1 MTRRISYTDRVRRSL
16 ELVFAVCAAALAGT
30 VLVSTLTG
38 ASSGSITVAVTLVLA
53 VAVRVAIGS
62 LHTLD
67 LALLALA
74 FVLSI
79 HGATPRD
86 LGMLMS
92 PLLIG
97 LGLKVRRTVRALL
110 LVLSAVAVLTA
121 LGLASPQ
128 PRAAVVDQILFNAI
142 GSIAIVIGV
151 RVLMQAGHRADSA
164 YRDLTS
170 ALVRDRVFT
179 ARREALLDYLRLLR
193 DEIMGTLT
201 LIREAAMAEGLA
213 EQMRDACR
221 RAARA
226 ARDAVEAPGS
236 RSATDQEISLT
247 GLADIVAHLSPP
259 GVTVRSRAASAGSLP
274 DELAWAVLLQARQ
287 AMTALGGTEF
297 MLDLEVSREGL
308 VLSGS
313 GQVIRIGT
321 GDPRTASSLRATYDA
336 TVEGLSST
344 GLVLLGLL
352 APLSQLPLALRYTAI
367 SEHPGWSLLLLAA
380 YAALTALVLR
390 TLHSGPPRPLEIVGF
405 SAAVSL
411 LSGCGIWL
419 AGPDSLADLRS
430 WQIGLGGVLLALVTA
445 VVPGRWVPIL
455 LAPHLLVVAIIG
467 RIREPADLVV
477 GIGALVA
484 SVLPGALAYLI
495 GRWLRTLRGAVRA
508 EAADLA
514 ALAYDQAGLPEAQ
527 AAGYAAL
534 GDTLTR
540 AARFLDQVAGG
551 EIPPSLWAGGA
562 ELLAARVRDEMALP
576 GVLDAQ
582 LQDRLDTLRTAGT
595 TIVFAPPTGALLDPR
610 HPLRMLDRA
619 LDLATPDSRI
629 SIDLATATEPV
640 TRIWVVPPLPASVVG
655 GLADHLR
662 WYGGRLDTSS
672 VLTTIQVPAVNEV
685 AEVPV

>member
-1 MTRRISYTDRVRRSL
+1 M
-16 ELVFAVCAAALAGT
+16 VFAVCAAALAGT

-236 RSATDQEISLT
+236 RSATGQEISLT

-274 DELAWAVLLQARQ
+274 DELVWAVLLQARQ

-390 TLHSGPPRPLEIVGF
+390 TLHSGPPRPLEIVGLLGCRV
-405 SAAVSL
+405 AA
-411 LSGCGIWL
+411 
-419 AGPDSLADLRS
+419 
-430 WQIGLGGVLLALVTA
+430 
-445 VVPGRWVPIL
+445 
-455 LAPHLLVVAIIG
+455 
-467 RIREPADLVV
+467 E
-477 GIGALVA
+477 
-484 SVLPGALAYLI
+484 
-495 GRWLRTLRGAVRA
+495 
-508 EAADLA
+508 
-514 ALAYDQAGLPEAQ
+514 
-527 AAGYAAL
+527 
-534 GDTLTR
+534 
-540 AARFLDQVAGG
+540 
-551 EIPPSLWAGGA
+551 
-562 ELLAARVRDEMALP
+562 RVRDLVGRTGFP
-576 GVLDAQ
+576 G
-582 LQDRLDTLRTAGT
+582 R
-595 TIVFAPPTGALLDPR
+595 PP
-610 HPLRMLDRA
+610 
-619 LDLATPDSRI
+619 
-629 SIDLATATEPV
+629 V
-640 TRIWVVPPLPASVVG
+640 
-655 GLADHLR
+655 LADRPGRSAVGTGHRRGPRPLGADSAGAAPAR
-662 WYGGRLDTSS
+662 RGHHRPDTRARRSGGRDRRSGRLGTARGTGLSDRPMAPHPPWRRSRRS
-672 VLTTIQVPAVNEV
+672 GRPGRPRL
-685 AEVPV
+685 